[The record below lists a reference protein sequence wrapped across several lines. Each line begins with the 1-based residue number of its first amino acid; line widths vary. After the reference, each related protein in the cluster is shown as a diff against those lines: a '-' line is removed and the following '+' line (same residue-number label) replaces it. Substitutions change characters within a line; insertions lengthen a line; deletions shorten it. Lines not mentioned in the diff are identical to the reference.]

1 MEKKFHQHRRIVLYI
16 DERMWFTF
24 IWFVYKWAIIDYNRI
39 DSFVSTRLHGNCLFW
54 LCARF
59 FLRCHLIRTD
69 FHQRIE
75 SHQCH
80 SHAIAKIVVN
90 IAFSLSLLFLILP
103 LLLFIQHTRRIH
115 LIRVFIVILRV
126 IRMWVITQNRCRRK
140 ISRFNPLFLRYSHF
154 FCSLALPF
162 IMVIDHRIE
171 SKHQIIFH
179 FHWTKKKSISSE
191 RLVMVMRFHDSQK
204 VPIHRTDSY
213 YENFTEEEELREI
226 LLLTCNISYL
236 WR

>member
-154 FCSLALPF
+154 FLLARFALYNGYRSSNRVQTSNYIPFSLNEKKINFVWKVGDGNAIPWLAKSTNSPNWF
-162 IMVIDHRIE
+162 I
-171 SKHQIIFH
+171 
-179 FHWTKKKSISSE
+179 
-191 RLVMVMRFHDSQK
+191 
-204 VPIHRTDSY
+204 
-213 YENFTEEEELREI
+213 
-226 LLLTCNISYL
+226 L
-236 WR
+236 WKFYRRGGAEGNTAINM